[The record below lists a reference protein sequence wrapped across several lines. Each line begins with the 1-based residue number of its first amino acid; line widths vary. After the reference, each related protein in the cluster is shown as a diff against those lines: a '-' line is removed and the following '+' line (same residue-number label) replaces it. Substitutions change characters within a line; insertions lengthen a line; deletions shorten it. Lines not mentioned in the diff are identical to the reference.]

1 MDACGDCPEV
11 ICISLRFRAVTQF
24 PTRSV
29 RKEDEVAHTFWC
41 HDSTNKGAILHWNG
55 RGNRNTM
62 SLEVQKCFYFIE
74 NIRKRTPL
82 VTIDAQNI
90 LIVLRQYEKCI
101 IEPTMEKETCR
112 RW

>member
-1 MDACGDCPEV
+1 
-11 ICISLRFRAVTQF
+11 
-24 PTRSV
+24 
-29 RKEDEVAHTFWC
+29 
-41 HDSTNKGAILHWNG
+41 
-55 RGNRNTM
+55 M
-62 SLEVQKCFYFIE
+62 SLEVKKCFYFIE